1 MAVETQQVIQREAP
15 EVEAYKLGLLESA
28 KELADQRV
36 TLPTQQVAGMSPM
49 QLRALQMAS
58 PAFGGIG
65 GYQQYLNQAGQTLSG
80 ATPYIEGAVGSAQPL
95 LSGAS
100 GKAQP
105 FITQGAAEGT
115 GLVRRERGDPFITG
129 GFEAG
134 SPMISDAAAAS
145 RPFIEG
151 AMGRADP
158 LVSGAVGE
166 GTAGFRRGAG
176 AVTGDDISQYMNPY
190 QQAVQDEINRS
201 FDLQQAQIDAGATRA
216 GAFGGSRAAI
226 QSAELGRNRAQALAQ
241 SQAQN
246 FLQAQKAAEGQRQ
259 RQLAAAQGI
268 GALGLQGGRTL
279 ADVALQSGRTL
290 ADVGLRSGQA
300 LGQLGLQTGQAL
312 SQADLARGQALA
324 NIGLQTGRGLADI
337 DLQSGQA
344 LGQLGLQAAS
354 GLGQLGVQQAGLG
367 ELAQQTGLRDIET
380 QFGLGKQQQA
390 QQQAILEAQRQS
402 ELAQL
407 YEPYQRLGFLSDIY
421 RGAPTSQQTISQVQR
436 PDVSPAQSLLGLG
449 IAGLSAFGGAQ
460 RAFPGLFG

>member
-28 KELADQRV
+28 KKLADQRV
-36 TLPTQQVAGMSPM
+36 NLPTQQVAGMSPL
-49 QLRALQMAS
+49 QLQALQMAS

-80 ATPYIEGAVGSAQPL
+80 ATPYIEGAVGSAEPL

-115 GLVRRERGDPFITG
+115 GLVRRERGDPFIQ
-129 GFEAG
+129 
-134 SPMISDAAAAS
+134 
-145 RPFIEG
+145 G

-158 LVSGAVGE
+158 LVSGGVRE

-246 FLQAQKAAEGQRQ
+246 FLQAQKAAENQRQ
-259 RQLAAAQGI
+259 RQLASAQGI

-279 ADVALQSGRTL
+279 ADIA
-290 ADVGLRSGQA
+290 LRS
-300 LGQLGLQTGQAL
+300 GQAL

-324 NIGLQTGRGLADI
+324 NIGLQTGKGLAGI

-354 GLGQLGVQQAGLG
+354 GLGQLGVQQAGIG
-367 ELAQQTGLRDIET
+367 ELAQQSAIRDIQT

-421 RGAPTSQQTISQVQR
+421 RGAPTSQMTLSQVQR
-436 PDVSPAQSLLGLG
+436 PDVSPAQQLLGLG
-449 IAGLSAFGGAQ
+449 IAGLSAFGGAKQ
-460 RAFPGLFG
+460 AGLFG